1 MARPDFAS
9 QTIAMD
15 DHYEALGLEQTATP
29 EEIKKAFKQLALKYH
44 PDQHPSPIANAIFR
58 TLNEAYL
65 VLSDPE
71 KRRAYDEELRRR
83 RRAPRGRP
91 APDPQPPRP
100 DRPAD
105 EPDAS
110 RPRRSRERERREAV
124 QRKDLAKERARQVRG
139 VSEQS
144 VRESDESMRD
154 LYAAAEAE
162 VQAEERR
169 ERRRKR

>member
-71 KRRAYDEELRRR
+71 KRRAYDEELQRR

-91 APDPQPPRP
+91 APDPPRP
-100 DRPAD
+100 DPPAD
-105 EPDAS
+105 EPQA
-110 RPRRSRERERREAV
+110 PRRGSRERGRSEAV
-124 QRKDLAKERARQVRG
+124 QRKHFAKERAKQVRG
-139 VSEQS
+139 VSQQS

-162 VQAEERR
+162 VEAEEHGAP
-169 ERRRKR
+169 ERKRKR